1 MGIADR
7 GLRISDWR
15 SEPGSAIRTPKSAIG
30 SVVLRVEDPRL
41 ARDGDGAA
49 EDVEVGGVALGEG
62 EHAGHLGLRR
72 LALGGDDA
80 ADGAVARRH
89 VVPAVLAAR
98 VVVGLHLDLEA
109 GERDA
114 LAGGEADDAHGEAG
128 AERAAP
134 EDAGVGAGVVTAVLL
149 AHVAGEAPGALLDLA
164 REPVGH
170 ADGGDGGALPLRGAE
185 RERLDAALEGRAD
198 GRGVVADG
206 GSHGGPGDG
215 FSPLMTYSPRTFP
228 SRGAAFFLST
238 PPRLKMIWGARRGG
252 GQASVWGIGGDLAS
266 RNAGARRGGLPFTNP
281 LPPCPP
287 GN

>member
-1 MGIADR
+1 
-7 GLRISDWR
+7 
-15 SEPGSAIRTPKSAIG
+15 
-30 SVVLRVEDPRL
+30 
-41 ARDGDGAA
+41 
-49 EDVEVGGVALGEG
+49 
-62 EHAGHLGLRR
+62 
-72 LALGGDDA
+72 
-80 ADGAVARRH
+80 DGAVARRH

-134 EDAGVGAGVVTAVLL
+134 EDAGVGAGVVAAVLL

-238 PPRLKMIWGARRGG
+238 PPRLEMIWGARRGG

-287 GN
+287 GNPTPASTPPRGSPWRRRPRASPTSPSSTPPARAPATASASSTPTRPRPPTGSSST